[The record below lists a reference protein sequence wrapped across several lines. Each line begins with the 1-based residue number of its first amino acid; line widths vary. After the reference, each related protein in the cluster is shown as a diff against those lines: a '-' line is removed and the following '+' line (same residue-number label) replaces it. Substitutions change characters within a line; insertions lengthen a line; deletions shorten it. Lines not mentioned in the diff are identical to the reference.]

1 MGKKK
6 EIWQTVQPDEVKNK
20 VEKEMVVASL
30 GDVPMADRTFY
41 VEMFNEDG
49 RPFYVKREWVEA
61 LRAPDPELQ
70 ATIRGHLRWW
80 MAPRVNGIEELQART
95 TYFFVECEKN
105 NETPTYEKYCLA
117 LGATQQQVQRW
128 CKGID
133 CDSLWQQVVLSAVGL
148 LSGIAGD
155 LASTGKHAFQPFQL
169 RARSFFNMSDK
180 TTLDINVSHSDK
192 TDRSQLESDIL
203 QSIKMLDMEQDDTG
217 IYEVKNEGKEKEEE
231 PQ

>member
-6 EIWQTVQPDEVKNK
+6 EIWQSVQPDDVK
-20 VEKEMVVASL
+20 EKAIENLAIASL
-30 GDVPMADRTFY
+30 GDVPMSERTFY

-49 RPFYVKREWVEA
+49 RPIYVKREWLEA
-61 LRAPDPELQ
+61 MRDPDPELQ

-80 MAPRVNGIEELQART
+80 MAPKVKGIEELQART

-128 CKGID
+128 SKGLD
-133 CDSLWQQVVLSAVGL
+133 CDSLWQNVILSAIGL

-155 LASTGKHAFQPFQL
+155 LASTGKHSFQSYQT
-169 RARSFFNMSDK
+169 RARSFFGLSDK
-180 TTLDINVSHSDK
+180 TNIDISVTNNHKIDNSVLEKDI
-192 TDRSQLESDIL
+192 LESIM
-203 QSIKMLDMEQDDTG
+203 MLDMEQNDTG

-231 PQ
+231 PR